1 MITASGADVYL
12 GKDTFDIGRNFANKL
27 WNASRFLLSN
37 IENPV
42 SFTDIPPA
50 DRYKAE
56 DHWIISRLQSV
67 IESMN
72 DCIENFRFNEACH
85 IIYDF
90 TWRDFCD
97 WYIEAKKADLYQ
109 QQDMQRRSDAI
120 ALSSYILS
128 SILKLLQPIMPFIT
142 EEIWSHLRG
151 KVCFP
156 SVIDSDTIM
165 CATYPKADKNLINS
179 DEEKKFGLLQ
189 DIITALR
196 TIRSENNIPP
206 DKQGNAVIIPTDPEF
221 AEWMKSQSYLVNQFA
236 KLATSII
243 DVNASKPEFAGSAVL
258 KGNQVFL
265 SLEGLIDKNVEIER
279 LTKEI
284 TRVSGL
290 IQSTKARLENESF
303 ISRAPKDIVDK
314 EKEKLNGLIENL
326 DKLDKNLKTLQS

>member
-1 MITASGADVYL
+1 
-12 GKDTFDIGRNFANKL
+12 
-27 WNASRFLLSN
+27 
-37 IENPV
+37 
-42 SFTDIPPA
+42 
-50 DRYKAE
+50 
-56 DHWIISRLQSV
+56 
-67 IESMN
+67 
-72 DCIENFRFNEACH
+72 
-85 IIYDF
+85 
-90 TWRDFCD
+90 
-97 WYIEAKKADLYQ
+97 
-109 QQDMQRRSDAI
+109 
-120 ALSSYILS
+120 
-128 SILKLLQPIMPFIT
+128 
-142 EEIWSHLRG
+142 
-151 KVCFP
+151 
-156 SVIDSDTIM
+156 M